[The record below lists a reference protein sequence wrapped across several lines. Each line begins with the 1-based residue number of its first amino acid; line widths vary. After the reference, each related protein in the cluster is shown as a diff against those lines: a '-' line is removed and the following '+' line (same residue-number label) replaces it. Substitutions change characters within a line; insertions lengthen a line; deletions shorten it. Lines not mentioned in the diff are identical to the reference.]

1 MKVVRELDEKLW
13 GEFVANHPGGSIFHT
28 PEMFRVFAQAE
39 GYCPDLWAVVAADG
53 RILAL
58 LLPVRIT
65 VLGKLFLRICTRSVG
80 FGSILCSEEP
90 EGMEA
95 LDLLLRAYV
104 RDVSGPPLFTELRN
118 LANLDDYQPVLSK
131 NGFMREDH
139 LNYLVD
145 LGRSP
150 EDILMN
156 IGPRTRKAI
165 RRGLR
170 TARVVVEEV
179 KNLEGVAA
187 CYSLLRQSY
196 AGARVPLASPA
207 LFEEAFALL
216 QPKGMI
222 RFTLARVDGRP
233 AAASIDL
240 LYKEVMY
247 GWYGGVDRSLGEYTP
262 NELLQWHVL
271 EWGANNG
278 YRQYDFGGAGKPT
291 QEYRVRDYKAKF
303 GGELVNFGRN
313 TFVHAPALLKLSE
326 IGYQLLRRFLSLPG
340 REAEVPYRLEGC
352 VTAQKGYGEEAGMH
366 PPVI

>member
-1 MKVVRELDEKLW
+1 MKVVRELDHRVW
-13 GEFVANHPGGSIFHT
+13 GEFVANHPCGSIFHT

-39 GYCPDLWAVVAADG
+39 GFCPDLWAVVAGDG

-58 LLPVRIT
+58 LLPVRVT
-65 VLGKLFLRICTRSVG
+65 VLGRLFLRISTRSVV
-80 FGSILCSEEP
+80 FGSILCGKGT

-104 RDVSGPPLFTELRN
+104 RDVSRPPLFTELRN
-118 LANLDDYQPVLSK
+118 LANLDDYQPVFWK
-131 NGFMREDH
+131 NGFVREDH
-139 LNYLVD
+139 LNYLVNV
-145 LGRSP
+145 GCSP

-165 RRGLR
+165 RRGVR
-170 TARVVVEEV
+170 AAKVAVEEV
-179 KNLEGVAA
+179 KGLEGVAA
-187 CYSLLRQSY
+187 CYGLLRQSY
-196 AGARVPLASPA
+196 AAARVPLASPT
-207 LFEEAFALL
+207 LFEAALSLL

-222 RFTLARVDGRP
+222 RITLAKVDGRP
-233 AAASIDL
+233 AATSIEL

-278 YRQYDFGGAGKPT
+278 YQLYDFGGAGKPE
-291 QEYRVRDYKAKF
+291 QAYRVRDYKAKF

-326 IGYQLLRRFLSLPG
+326 IGYHFLRRF
-340 REAEVPYRLEGC
+340 
-352 VTAQKGYGEEAGMH
+352 
-366 PPVI
+366 I